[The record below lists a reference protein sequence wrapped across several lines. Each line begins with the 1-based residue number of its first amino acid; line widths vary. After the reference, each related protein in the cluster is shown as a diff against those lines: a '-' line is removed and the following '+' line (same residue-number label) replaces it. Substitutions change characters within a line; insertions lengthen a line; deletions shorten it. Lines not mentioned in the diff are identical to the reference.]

1 MNFSFRFFVSLV
13 VVSVFSIQFVIAQE
27 DGSVN
32 WYHAPRTAD
41 EPFNINTDQ
50 VYKNIIKNKV
60 GRTVVVAVID
70 SGVDIEHEDLVN
82 VIWTND
88 DEIPENGIDDDHN
101 GYIDDVH
108 GWNFIGGKDGTP
120 VGADTYEMTRSYAK
134 LRPKYQNADPSKLSK
149 EELKEYERYNEYG
162 LKIEAESASAKKNY
176 DEITATESIF
186 QEVIDHVT
194 EYVGTDEITA
204 NTIDSL
210 GMSYDRNSL
219 IAANILNAMSQEL
232 GYIPNV
238 NEMKEMLMGEISGAK
253 EYYGNKWKY
262 NYNPD
267 FDSRKIVGDNYNDL
281 SNRYYGNN
289 LVEGPDAMQGT
300 HVSGIIAAERNN
312 GLGMNGIAQNV
323 KIMVVRAVP
332 DGDER
337 DKDVANAIRYA
348 VDNGADIINMS
359 FGKGESPEKAYVDEA
374 VRYAEK
380 HDVLLVHAAGNSS
393 QNLDV
398 SANFPKDEYS
408 KAKGFLFWKKK
419 KATNWISVG
428 ASSRFNN
435 ENMVAGFSNY
445 GMEDVDLFAPGEF
458 MLSTTP
464 NDNYEIQ
471 QGTSMAAPVVSGVAA
486 LLRSYFPQLSAQQ
499 VKEVM
504 MESAQP
510 IEVIIKKPGTTEMV
524 PFKTLSVSGGIVDIQ
539 SAFTIAAQVKGKKK
553 VSTSKLRA

>member
-1 MNFSFRFFVSLV
+1 MNFSSKFSFSLV
-13 VVSVFSIQFVIAQE
+13 IFYLIAIQLVSAQ
-27 DGSVN
+27 DNGSVN
-32 WYHAPRTAD
+32 WYHAQRTEI

-50 VYKNIIKNKV
+50 VYKTLIKNKP

-134 LRPKYQNADPSKLSK
+134 LKLKYNSADPTKLNP

-162 LKIEAESASAKKNY
+162 SKIETESANAKKSY

-186 QEVIDHVT
+186 QEVISHIT

-238 NEMKEMLMGEISGAK
+238 DEMTEMLMGEISGAK
-253 EYYGNKWKY
+253 QYYGNKWKY

-289 LVEGPDAMQGT
+289 LVEGPDAMHGT

-312 GLGMNGIAQNV
+312 GIGINGIAQNV
-323 KIMVVRAVP
+323 KIMVLRAVP

-337 DKDVANAIRYA
+337 DKDVANAIKYA

-359 FGKGESPEKAYVDEA
+359 FGKGESPEKEYVDDA

-380 HDVLLVHAAGNSS
+380 HDVLMVHAAGNSS
-393 QNLDV
+393 ENLDV
-398 SANFPKDEYS
+398 SPNFPKDDYL
-408 KAKGFLFWKKK
+408 KPKGFLFWKKK

-445 GMEDVDLFAPGEF
+445 GIEDVDLFAPGEF

-486 LLRSYFPQLSAQQ
+486 LLRSYFPQLTAQQ
-499 VKEVM
+499 VIEVM

-510 IEVIIKKPGTTEMV
+510 IETIIKKPGTTDMV
-524 PFKTLSVSGGIVDIQ
+524 PFKALSVSGGIIDIQ
-539 SAFTIAAQVKGKKK
+539 SAFTIAAQIKGKKK
-553 VSTSKLRA
+553 ISTSKLRA

>member
-1 MNFSFRFFVSLV
+1 MNFSSK
-13 VVSVFSIQFVIAQE
+13 FSISLAIFYFVAIQLVSAQ
-27 DGSVN
+27 DNGSVN
-32 WYHAPRTAD
+32 WYHAQRTVN

-50 VYKNIIKNKV
+50 VYKTLIKNKP

-88 DEIPENGIDDDHN
+88 DEIPGNGIDDDHN

-134 LRPKYQNADPSKLSK
+134 LKMKYNSADPTKLNP

-162 LKIEAESASAKKNY
+162 RKIEAESASAKKSY
-176 DEITATESIF
+176 EEITATESIF
-186 QEVIDHVT
+186 QEVIDHIT

-238 NEMKEMLMGEISGAK
+238 DEMTEMLMGEISGAK
-253 EYYGNKWKY
+253 QYYGNKWKY

-281 SNRYYGNN
+281 SNRFYGNN
-289 LVEGPDAMQGT
+289 LVEGPDAMHGT

-312 GLGMNGIAQNV
+312 GIGINGIAQNV

-337 DKDVANAIRYA
+337 DKDVANAIKYA

-359 FGKGESPEKAYVDEA
+359 FGKGESPEKEYVDDA

-380 HDVLLVHAAGNSS
+380 HDVLMVHAAGNSS
-393 QNLDV
+393 ENLDV
-398 SANFPKDEYS
+398 SANFPKDEYL
-408 KAKGFLFWKKK
+408 KPKGFLFWKKK

-445 GMEDVDLFAPGEF
+445 GIEDVDLFAPGEF

-486 LLRSYFPQLSAQQ
+486 LLRSYFPQLTAQQ
-499 VKEVM
+499 VIEVM

-510 IEVIIKKPGTTEMV
+510 IETIIKKPGTTDMV
-524 PFKTLSVSGGIVDIQ
+524 PFKALSVSGGIIDIQ
-539 SAFTIAAQVKGKKK
+539 SAFTIAAQIKGKKK
-553 VSTSKLRA
+553 ISASKLRA